1 MKFLVTGSAG
11 LIGNQIVHDLEKSG
25 EIVYS
30 CYNKMK
36 PVFGI
41 PIQLDLINL
50 ENIGKIIKK
59 IQPDV
64 IIHSAA
70 LTDVE
75 KCEYRF

>member
-1 MKFLVTGSAG
+1 MKYLVTGSAG

-30 CYNKMK
+30 SYNNVK
-36 PVFGI
+36 PVNGI
-41 PIQLDLINL
+41 PIKLNLLNL
-50 ENIGKIIKK
+50 EDIRKTFQK
-59 IQPDV
+59 IQPDI

-75 KCEYRF
+75 